1 MVLKEEVM
9 KSFSLKNI
17 KGLIL
22 YTIVILFAF
31 IYIKDIINILGYII
45 KLFMPFIIGLGV
57 AFVLNVLVN
66 VVEKKWLKNWKASA
80 MTKRAVSLIVAL
92 TMVIGFFVFLLFLI
106 IPNLQNTIAIFADNI
121 PAYTKNL
128 QELLNSLGIDTNI
141 INEISEVFKSLGDS
155 ASNYIVENSNQV
167 LETTLGIAT
176 NVVTGFINVTIGI
189 VFAIYF
195 LAQKEKISGQVDNLM
210 HAYLPEKIIVKI
222 FKKTFCKVYV
232 ESLKN
237 LYKF

>member
-195 LAQKEKISGQVDNLM
+195 LAQKEKISLRKR
-210 HAYLPEKIIVKI
+210 KI
-222 FKKTFCKVYV
+222 
-232 ESLKN
+232 
-237 LYKF
+237 